1 VPGLPESAAPG
12 SIVVGVKKSRA
23 EAFSDGVFAVAA
35 TVLVFNLVDPK
46 VPRGLGTALLEAW
59 PSYAAYV
66 ISFSTIVVIWV
77 NHHGIIDAIGRFDRV
92 LLFLNGLLLL
102 TVAAIPFPT
111 GLLAHYLQAGHDQTA
126 ATVAYGLTMSSM
138 SLAFSMFNLY
148 ARRYRIK
155 MVSLDWVGFS
165 LGLGLWPLAT
175 LSAFFSVTV
184 ALTLYAFVVIFYIV
198 LPIARERRAMAAAS
212 GDGGALRLPHGDPGA
227 AKTRGGDLSEDA

>member
-1 VPGLPESAAPG
+1 
-12 SIVVGVKKSRA
+12 VKKSRA

-46 VPRGLGTALLEAW
+46 VTHGLGTALLQEW

-77 NHHGIIDAIGRFDRV
+77 NHHGIIDAIARFDRV

-102 TVAAIPFPT
+102 TVAVIPFPT

-126 ATVAYGLTMSSM
+126 AAVAYGLTMSSM
-138 SLAFSMFNLY
+138 SVAFSIFNLY
-148 ARRYRIK
+148 ARRYRTT
-155 MVSLDWVGFS
+155 MVHLDWVGFS

-175 LSAFFSVTV
+175 LSAFFSVTL
-184 ALTLYAFVVIFYIV
+184 ALTLYAFVVLFYIA
-198 LPIARERRAMAAAS
+198 LPITRERRAMAASS
-212 GDGGALRLPHGDPGA
+212 GEGGALRLTHEDA
-227 AKTRGGDLSEDA
+227 STAKARGRDLSEDP

>member
-1 VPGLPESAAPG
+1 M
-12 SIVVGVKKSRA
+12 KKSRA

-46 VPRGLGTALLEAW
+46 VSRGLGTALLQEW

-77 NHHGIIDAIGRFDRV
+77 NHHGIMDAIGRFDRV

-111 GLLAHYLQAGHDQTA
+111 GLLAHYLQAGHDQTPA
-126 ATVAYGLTMSSM
+126 AVAYGLTMSSM
-138 SLAFSMFNLY
+138 SVAFSMVNLY

-155 MVSLDWVGFS
+155 MVPLDWVGFS
-165 LGLGLWPLAT
+165 LGLGLWPMAT
-175 LSAFFSVTV
+175 ITAFFNVTL
-184 ALTLYAFVVIFYIV
+184 ALTLYAFVVLFYIA
-198 LPIARERRAMAAAS
+198 LPITRERRAMAAAS
-212 GDGGALRLPHGDPGA
+212 GDGALGLAHGDPGT
-227 AKTRGGDLSEDA
+227 AKTRGGDLGEDP

>member
-1 VPGLPESAAPG
+1 M
-12 SIVVGVKKSRA
+12 KKSRA

-35 TVLVFNLVDPK
+35 TLLVFNLVDPK
-46 VPRGLGTALLEAW
+46 VSRGLGTALLNEW

-111 GLLAHYLQAGHDQTA
+111 GLLAHYLEAGHDQTS

-138 SLAFSMFNLY
+138 SLAFSIFNLY

-155 MVSLDWVGFS
+155 MVPLDWVGFS
-165 LGLGLWPLAT
+165 LGLFLWPLAT
-175 LSAFFSVTV
+175 VTAFFSVTL
-184 ALTLYAFVVIFYIV
+184 ALALYAFVVLFYV
-198 LPIARERRAMAAAS
+198 ALPITRERRAMAAS
-212 GDGGALRLPHGDPGA
+212 GDGGALGLSHGDSAA
-227 AKTRGGDLSEDA
+227 AKARGGDLSEDS